1 MTGREAIYVLTAAL
15 VAAGLA
21 HIGLRLRSA
30 RRLLR
35 SSDGGGSRTTR
46 RVLDL
51 VTGLYAG
58 ILVLGVAV
66 GLATRSAAWGVGVV
80 VALSVLAMLGA
91 VVAMLVVAARS
102 GGPR

>member
-1 MTGREAIYVLTAAL
+1 MTGREVVDVLTAAL
-15 VAAGLA
+15 LAAGVA

-35 SSDGGGSRTTR
+35 SSDGGGSRATR

-51 VTGLYAG
+51 VTGVYAG
-58 ILVLGVAV
+58 ILVLGAAV
-66 GLATRSAAWGVGVV
+66 GLATGSAAWGVGVV
-80 VALSVLAMLGA
+80 VALSVLGMLGA
-91 VVAMLVVAARS
+91 VVAMLVMAARS